1 MPGRA
6 VCPSSWNRGPVD
18 AVACREATGASDRA
32 NEVGHT
38 IRPPA
43 VGRLRSRV
51 GWWSACGWGSGMP
64 APSGQIPPPWAR
76 WENEAPTTRTARS
89 PAQAQPLIVHN
100 HHLLARQAE
109 AADDAGYAGTT
120 CRSAGPA
127 VAAHTPRGPAA
138 STSWTNQGGPRSHPA
153 TRPEPGSTRTRMP
166 LSSNPPEYGPPSQ
179 TAPPPTTGPT

>member
-1 MPGRA
+1 MVLPLSVAWPGGLP
-6 VCPSSWNRGPVD
+6 CPWTRGTVD
-18 AVACREATGASDRA
+18 TVACQETARGKRGA
-32 NEVGHT
+32 NEVGPT
-38 IRPPA
+38 ESTA
-43 VGRLRSRV
+43 EVARLRSRV

-127 VAAHTPRGPAA
+127 VAAHTPRG
-138 STSWTNQGGPRSHPA
+138 
-153 TRPEPGSTRTRMP
+153 
-166 LSSNPPEYGPPSQ
+166 
-179 TAPPPTTGPT
+179 